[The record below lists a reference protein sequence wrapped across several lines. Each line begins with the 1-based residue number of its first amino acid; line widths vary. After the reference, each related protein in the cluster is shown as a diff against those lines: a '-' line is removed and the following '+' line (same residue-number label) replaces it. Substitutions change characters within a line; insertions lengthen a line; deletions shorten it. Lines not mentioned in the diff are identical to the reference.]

1 MKCGKAAGLALVL
14 GLCLLAGCGRQG
26 PVWQLTVGQD
36 TLLAD
41 AGGREIWR
49 GSGQAARNEFG
60 CYLVTEFADG
70 QPVQQLFSRQG
81 ELLASSLPGEQ
92 LLQLGPDWIARQK
105 MGEYWRLPIDQ
116 EEYRFQSFYIQPDGS
131 LLLCGLEGGG
141 SLLLDADGAV
151 AARFEQDVIWPLSE
165 ASGWYETPDGEHT
178 ALVDSQGQLRYHQ
191 VERMVGQG
199 RALLQADGGY
209 QVVELDTGKVL
220 YTGTEAWRLYLDGL
234 QVSMKGSGLRIPTP
248 QGKESASYLDSWAWQ
263 GRTAYYLAAADGGS
277 QYVWDAQ
284 GGLLFAAEAWDWMEP
299 VEPGLF
305 LQSDGDTI
313 RMLDE
318 TGAELWRREGYQ
330 SVTFLDGEQTVLCCA
345 RGSVDSQEAAV
356 RIQYDLLSLEG
367 ELLLEGL
374 DAVYDAAP
382 EGVAVRRGD
391 TVGIADWKGNWKYFW
406 ADKDQ

>member
-81 ELLASSLPGEQ
+81 EVLASSLPGEQ

-151 AARFEQDVIWPLSE
+151 AARFEQDVI
-165 ASGWYETPDGEHT
+165 
-178 ALVDSQGQLRYHQ
+178 
-191 VERMVGQG
+191 
-199 RALLQADGGY
+199 
-209 QVVELDTGKVL
+209 
-220 YTGTEAWRLYLDGL
+220 
-234 QVSMKGSGLRIPTP
+234 
-248 QGKESASYLDSWAWQ
+248 
-263 GRTAYYLAAADGGS
+263 
-277 QYVWDAQ
+277 
-284 GGLLFAAEAWDWMEP
+284 
-299 VEPGLF
+299 
-305 LQSDGDTI
+305 
-313 RMLDE
+313 
-318 TGAELWRREGYQ
+318 
-330 SVTFLDGEQTVLCCA
+330 
-345 RGSVDSQEAAV
+345 
-356 RIQYDLLSLEG
+356 
-367 ELLLEGL
+367 
-374 DAVYDAAP
+374 
-382 EGVAVRRGD
+382 
-391 TVGIADWKGNWKYFW
+391 
-406 ADKDQ
+406 